1 MVQRVIYDPNGFK
14 NVEKDGKAIGWCF
27 GYKAQY
33 YRGFSLS
40 IVRGVKITVDGEEVP
55 QDAIRFTNKGE
66 TFTLDEMTT
75 VVDADL
81 RWEFGI
87 YGSERRRAGCRKASH
102 RYRNHDLPVLYAV
115 PECSSD
121 RRGFRDL
128 RRSEE

>member
-66 TFTLDEMTT
+66 AFTLDEMTT

-81 RWEFGI
+81 RWEFGEFAVFTVLKD
-87 YGSERRRAGCRKASH
+87 GGLAAGKHHIDTEITICPS
-102 RYRNHDLPVLYAV
+102 YMPFPNVAV
-115 PECSSD
+115 TGADFEI
-121 RRGFRDL
+121 
-128 RRSEE
+128 